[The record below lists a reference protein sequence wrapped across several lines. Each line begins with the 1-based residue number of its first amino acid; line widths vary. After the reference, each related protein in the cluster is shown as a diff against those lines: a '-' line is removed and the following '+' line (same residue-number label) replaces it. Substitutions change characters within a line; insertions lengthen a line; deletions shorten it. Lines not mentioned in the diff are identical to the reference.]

1 MQRDTGSDSLVE
13 GKEESLHKMLEPF
26 DPAYVTLFAELGE
39 RVSDAG
45 LIEGLPPGGT
55 FELRSVNGR
64 EYWYHRA
71 YNRATG
77 KDTVRYVGPAAAA
90 LSARIERHRS
100 LQPDI
105 RGRRQLVSTLKR
117 AGFPAPDTFTGEVIA
132 AMSRAGLFR
141 LRACVVGTVAY
152 QCYSA
157 LLGVRLPA
165 TAMRTEDV
173 DVAQFHGI
181 AVGIGEAAQPL
192 LDALREVDAS
202 FAPVPSL
209 KSPVLSN
216 ALRNARGYRVELL
229 TPHQGAEERGDDLVP
244 LPSLPGLGAQPLRFL
259 DYLLFGEVPTVVL
272 HGPGIAVNV
281 PAPERYAVHKL
292 IVATRRSGAGRL
304 KAAKDIA
311 QAGSLIQALVQT
323 RQADLLRD
331 AWDDAWSRGPHWR
344 QALTRGRERLEPAAA
359 GVLSEVLGSA
369 TSLR

>member
-1 MQRDTGSDSLVE
+1 
-13 GKEESLHKMLEPF
+13 MLEPF
-26 DPAYVTLFAELGE
+26 DPAYITLFAELGD

-100 LQPDI
+100 LKPDI

-117 AGFPAPDTFTGEVIA
+117 AGFPAPDIFTGEVIA
-132 AMSRAGLFR
+132 AMARAGLFR
-141 LRACVVGTVAY
+141 LRACLVGTVAY
-152 QCYSA
+152 QCFPA

-173 DVAQFHGI
+173 DLAQFHGI
-181 AVGIGEAAQPL
+181 AVGIGEAAEPL
-192 LDALREVDAS
+192 LDTLREVDAS

-209 KSPVLSN
+209 RSPVLSS

-229 TPHQGAEERGDDLVP
+229 TPHQGAEERGDDLMP
-244 LPSLPGLGAQPLRFL
+244 LPSIPGLGAQPLRFL
-259 DYLLFGEVPTVVL
+259 DYLLYGEVPTVVL

-281 PAPERYAVHKL
+281 PAPERYAIHKL

-304 KAAKDIA
+304 KAAKDA
-311 QAGSLIQALVQT
+311 TQAASLIQALVET
-323 RQADLLRD
+323 RQVDLLRD
-331 AWDDAWSRGPHWR
+331 AWDDAWARGPHWR
-344 QALTRGRERLEPAAA
+344 QALGKGRSRLDPAAA
-359 GVLSEVLGSA
+359 ETLAAMIGPA
-369 TSLR
+369 TT

>member
-1 MQRDTGSDSLVE
+1 
-13 GKEESLHKMLEPF
+13 MLEPF

-209 KSPVLSN
+209 KSPILSN

-229 TPHQGAEERGDDLVP
+229 TPHQGAEERGDELVP

-259 DYLLFGEVPTVVL
+259 DYLLYGEVPSVVL
-272 HGPGIAVNV
+272 HGPGVAVNV

-304 KAAKDIA
+304 KAAKDVA
-311 QAGSLIQALVQT
+311 QAGSLILALVQT

-331 AWDDAWSRGPHWR
+331 AWDDAWRRGPHWR
-344 QALTRGRERLEPAAA
+344 QALTKGQARLEAQAAEMLAEVIGGPAP
-359 GVLSEVLGSA
+359 
-369 TSLR
+369 

>member
-1 MQRDTGSDSLVE
+1 
-13 GKEESLHKMLEPF
+13 MLESF

-77 KDTVRYVGPAAAA
+77 KDTVRYVGPATAA
-90 LSARIERHRS
+90 LSARIERHRG

-132 AMSRAGLFR
+132 AMARAGLFR
-141 LRACVVGTVAY
+141 LRASLVGTVAY
-152 QCYSA
+152 QSYSA
-157 LLGVRLPA
+157 LLGVRLPV

-173 DVAQFHGI
+173 DLAQFHGV
-181 AVGIGEAAQPL
+181 AVGIGEAAEPL
-192 LDALREVDAS
+192 LETLREVDAT

-209 KSPVLSN
+209 KSPVLSS

-244 LPSLPGLGAQPLRFL
+244 LPSIPGLGAQPLRFL
-259 DYLLFGEVPTVVL
+259 DFLLYGEVLTVVL

-304 KAAKDIA
+304 KAAKDVA
-311 QAGSLIQALVQT
+311 QAASLIQAMVET
-323 RQADLLRD
+323 RQTDLLRD

-344 QALTRGRERLEPAAA
+344 QALTRGRARLEPAVEAMLTA
-359 GVLSEVLGSA
+359 TLGESA
-369 TSLR
+369 PA

>member
-359 GVLSEVLGSA
+359 GVLSETLGSA

>member
-1 MQRDTGSDSLVE
+1 MLDS
-13 GKEESLHKMLEPF
+13 F
-26 DPAYVTLFAELGE
+26 DPAYITLFAELGD

-77 KDTVRYVGPAAAA
+77 KDTVRYVGPATAA

-100 LQPDI
+100 LKPDI

-132 AMSRAGLFR
+132 ALARAGLFR
-141 LRACVVGTVAY
+141 LRACLVGTVAY
-152 QCYSA
+152 QCFPA

-173 DVAQFHGI
+173 DLAQFHGI
-181 AVGIGEAAQPL
+181 AVGIGEAAEPL
-192 LDALREVDAS
+192 LDTLREVDAS

-209 KSPVLSN
+209 KSPVLSS
-216 ALRNARGYRVELL
+216 ALRNVRGYRVELL
-229 TPHQGAEERGDDLVP
+229 TPHQGADERGDDLVP
-244 LPSLPGLGAQPLRFL
+244 LPSIPGLGAQPLRFL
-259 DYLLFGEVPTVVL
+259 DYLLHGEVPTVVL

-281 PAPERYAVHKL
+281 PSPERYAIHKL

-304 KAAKDIA
+304 KAAKDVA
-311 QAGSLIQALVQT
+311 QAGSLIRALIET

-331 AWDDAWSRGPHWR
+331 AWDDAWGRGPHWR
-344 QALTRGRERLEPAAA
+344 RALGRGRSRLEPAAA
-359 GVLSEVLGSA
+359 ELLSAAIGASA
-369 TSLR
+369 TAN